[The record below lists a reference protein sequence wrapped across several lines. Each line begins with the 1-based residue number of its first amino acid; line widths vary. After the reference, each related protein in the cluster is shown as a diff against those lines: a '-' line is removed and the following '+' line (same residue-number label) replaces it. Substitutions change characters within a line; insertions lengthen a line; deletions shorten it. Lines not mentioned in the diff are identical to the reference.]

1 MKHFGWG
8 GRNTAVDSSFHAPVG
23 RLTCESGARVVPEIC
38 TKKIRA
44 AHAKE
49 KQQIQETCN
58 RPNRLNLLD

>member
-23 RLTCESGARVVPEIC
+23 RLTRESGAGVVPEIC
-38 TKKIRA
+38 TKKKKIRA

-49 KQQIQETCN
+49 KQQIQ
-58 RPNRLNLLD
+58 